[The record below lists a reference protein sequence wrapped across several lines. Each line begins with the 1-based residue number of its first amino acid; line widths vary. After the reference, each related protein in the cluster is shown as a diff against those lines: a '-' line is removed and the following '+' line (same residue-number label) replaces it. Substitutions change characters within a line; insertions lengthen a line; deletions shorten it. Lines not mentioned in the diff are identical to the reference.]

1 MRSYFKQV
9 ELPYSPQQVFDI
21 VADIESYPQ
30 FLPHV
35 ASVRIRRRKGNNL
48 WVDQQVRLRVLP
60 LRFSTTAVLEPWSR
74 IHVVCRDSPFG
85 PFSVQWTFAAGS
97 RAGTRNGRCPERD
110 GQGVREQGDAALWP
124 RSSNGVNAT
133 FPRSVLQ
140 WTLDQIL
147 RLSRY
152 VAPAMC
158 TKESATQGPSRL
170 R

>member
-74 IHVVCRDSPFG
+74 IHGVCRDSPFG
-85 PFSVQWTFAAGS
+85 PFSVKWTFAAGS
-97 RAGTRNGRCPERD
+97 RAGTRLRCRAEFHFGLGPLSRMPA
-110 GQGVREQGDAALWP
+110 RAMGDAL
-124 RSSNGVNAT
+124 NAT
-133 FPRSVLQ
+133 VKAFE
-140 WTLDQIL
+140 
-147 RLSRY
+147 SR
-152 VAPAMC
+152 AMQLYGHAA
-158 TKESATQGPSRL
+158 ATA
-170 R
+170 